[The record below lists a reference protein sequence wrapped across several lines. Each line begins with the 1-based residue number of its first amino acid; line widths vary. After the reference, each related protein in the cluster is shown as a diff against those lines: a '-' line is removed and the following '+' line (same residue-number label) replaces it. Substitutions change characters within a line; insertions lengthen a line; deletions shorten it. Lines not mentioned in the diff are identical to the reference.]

1 MKSIRLVAISVA
13 ALLAAGCAT
22 SLAPSE
28 NFNNW
33 TNSASYHHYSE
44 PRSGVATQTPASL
57 AKAPGREDVHP

>member
-33 TNSASYHHYSE
+33 TNAASYHHYSE

-57 AKAPGREDVHP
+57 AKAPGSQNAHP